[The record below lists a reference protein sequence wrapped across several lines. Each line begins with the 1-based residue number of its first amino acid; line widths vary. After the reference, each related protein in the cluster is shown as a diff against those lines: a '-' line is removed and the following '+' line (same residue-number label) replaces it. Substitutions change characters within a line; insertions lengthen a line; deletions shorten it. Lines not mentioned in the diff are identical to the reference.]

1 MVRSSWQKK
10 DFFPELFV
18 FKYMWLLVVLPK
30 TMQMAVL
37 VFFAMLIYN
46 KFKVIPK
53 QNKPLLI
60 MVGVHI
66 LAIFWQLIM
75 M

>member
-60 MVGVHI
+60 MVGVTSSYFF
-66 LAIFWQLIM
+66 L
-75 M
+75 